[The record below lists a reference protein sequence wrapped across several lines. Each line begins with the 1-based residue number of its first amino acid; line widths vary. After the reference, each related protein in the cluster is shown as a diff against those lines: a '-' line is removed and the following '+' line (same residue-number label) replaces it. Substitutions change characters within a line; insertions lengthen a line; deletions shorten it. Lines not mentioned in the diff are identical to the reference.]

1 MKDLISVIVP
11 VYKVEQY
18 LDECVAS
25 IVAQTYP
32 NLEIILVDDGSPD
45 RCPEICDVWAQKD
58 KRIKVIHKFN
68 GGLSDARNAGLE
80 LASGEYIAF
89 VDSDDWI
96 SPDMYVTMH
105 KAMREANADI
115 CSCGIVEAYPEYQ
128 QSRNL
133 PELVGDSEEIL
144 QLLYADTLYPVMAW
158 NKLYHSEHWK
168 NLRFPTGKICEDA
181 FTTYQLVDKAEKIV
195 QINTPLYF
203 YRIRENSI
211 MTSAF
216 SRKRMDEEEAWRCNY
231 EFVAE
236 HYPRL
241 RKAAFD
247 FYLLK
252 VNVVIHAIP
261 KEQREN
267 FAAEYNQ
274 LHHILA
280 ENLTY
285 LMFESKLPLK
295 QRIKVL
301 LDYFSL

>member
-45 RCPEICDVWAQKD
+45 RCPEMCDVWAQKD

-96 SPDMYVTMH
+96 SPDMYMTMH

-252 VNVVIHAIP
+252 INVVIHAIP

-267 FAAEYNQ
+267 FATEYNQ